1 MPRTLPA
8 ALTTVMD
15 AGIFEPYIRVMYN
28 ADPNETLATTVQPL
42 GFKLSALNA
51 EVKIPSTADDTAYF
65 CIVRGALI
73 SGTPSTISSI
83 WFRTVTTQDDGRFTT
98 LIGEPLDRSYLSIA
112 ANSDYQT
119 VIETAL
125 TFASGTIIPSYEGA
139 AGWKAYQ
146 FYPTGKNII
155 LSPRKKLFTILQ
167 QKYLIF
173 ATEDG
178 WDGTDNNMFFF
189 VATDTRATDY
199 SITDPLFT
207 TTDHEETRRLITRD
221 EASVVRSNGSA
232 TAIIHNLGFLHSTAS
247 LPTNAA
253 NGLIGAHTS
262 KVPVHLKYRTGDQIT
277 ITRPNFTTT
286 RRFKVTEVLDL
297 QSTPAWYMILE
308 PLEWF
313 GSTEGGPLPSTI
325 EAAAPY
331 TPLATG
337 NFDGVLSAN
346 DNNLQAA
353 METIDDH
360 AHEGAWIMIEDIN
373 LTGGDQ
379 SSFDFQSIPATYKNL
394 KIIISARSTNAGT
407 AIPVKVKFNDDAG
420 NNYIGMIQWDGQTGK
435 TEQAT
440 AGAPFQITFITGS
453 TSPANYYDNVELWI
467 PDYANANVYKQYQ
480 ARGKNIETNSA
491 NRFWIYDAIGNYLS
505 TTAISR
511 ITLTTS
517 SNFKQYSRATL
528 YGMK

>member
-15 AGIFEPYIRVMYN
+15 AGIFDPYIRVKYN
-28 ADPNETLATTVQPL
+28 ADPVDTLATTVQPL

-51 EVKIPSTADDTAYF
+51 EIKIPSTSDDYTFF

-83 WFRTVTTQDDGRFTT
+83 WFRTVQTQDDGRFLT
-98 LIGEPLDRSYLSIA
+98 LIGEPLDKSYQVIA
-112 ANSDYQT
+112 ANSDYET

-125 TFASGTIIPSYEGA
+125 TGAAGTIVPSYEGA

-146 FYPTGKNII
+146 FYPTGKNIV

-178 WDGTDNNMFFF
+178 WDGADNNMFFF
-189 VATDTRATDY
+189 VATDSRATDY
-199 SITDPLFT
+199 SITDLLFT
-207 TTDHEETRRLITRD
+207 TTDREETRRLITRD

-232 TAIIHNLGFLHSTAS
+232 TAVIHNLGFLHSTAS
-247 LPTNAA
+247 LPTNET

-262 KVPVHLKYRTGDQIT
+262 KIPVHLKYRTGDKIT
-277 ITRPNFTTT
+277 ITRPNFSTT

-297 QSTPAWYMILE
+297 KSTPAWYMILE
-308 PLEWF
+308 PLAWF
-313 GSTEGGPLPSTI
+313 GETEGGPLPSTI

-337 NFDGVLSAN
+337 NFDGILSAN

-360 AHEGAWIMIEDIN
+360 QSSHFLDSQGDPAAIGTAADGTSAYAARRDHVHAITSLPARQLLPFTVYGVLPAGMTAGNAVFVAGVDRTVTFVSWAQSVLVATTNDGSNYWVIQLLRLSDGSVVNQIDTSAISAGAWAL
-373 LTGGDQ
+373 LTD
-379 SSFDFQSIPATYKNL
+379 SSWSIA
-394 KIIISARSTNAGT
+394 SVGT
-407 AIPVKVKFNDDAG
+407 A
-420 NNYIGMIQWDGQTGK
+420 QTGVYINTSK
-435 TEQAT
+435 V
-440 AGAPFQITFITGS
+440 GAPGALS
-453 TSPANYYDNVELWI
+453 MGLPLVEVSI
-467 PDYANANVYKQYQ
+467 
-480 ARGKNIETNSA
+480 
-491 NRFWIYDAIGNYLS
+491 
-505 TTAISR
+505 
-511 ITLTTS
+511 
-517 SNFKQYSRATL
+517 
-528 YGMK
+528 

>member
-1 MPRTLPA
+1 
-8 ALTTVMD
+8 
-15 AGIFEPYIRVMYN
+15 
-28 ADPNETLATTVQPL
+28 
-42 GFKLSALNA
+42 
-51 EVKIPSTADDTAYF
+51 
-65 CIVRGALI
+65 
-73 SGTPSTISSI
+73 
-83 WFRTVTTQDDGRFTT
+83 
-98 LIGEPLDRSYLSIA
+98 
-112 ANSDYQT
+112 
-119 VIETAL
+119 
-125 TFASGTIIPSYEGA
+125 
-139 AGWKAYQ
+139 
-146 FYPTGKNII
+146 
-155 LSPRKKLFTILQ
+155 
-167 QKYLIF
+167 
-173 ATEDG
+173 
-178 WDGTDNNMFFF
+178 
-189 VATDTRATDY
+189 
-199 SITDPLFT
+199 
-207 TTDHEETRRLITRD
+207 
-221 EASVVRSNGSA
+221 
-232 TAIIHNLGFLHSTAS
+232 
-247 LPTNAA
+247 
-253 NGLIGAHTS
+253 
-262 KVPVHLKYRTGDQIT
+262 LKYRTGDQIT